1 MPNTNKWYIIRAKA
15 AALAVAGAVASAEI
29 FIYGDIGES
38 WYGDTVAAA
47 DFVREIAALD
57 VTHITIRINSYGGSV
72 SDGIAIHNAIKRHK
86 AHVTTS
92 IEGVAASIASLIAIA
107 GDTVEMADNATMM
120 LHAPWMYADGNSA
133 DLRSYADMLDTWAA
147 AMATSYAAKT
157 GQDQATMMALLTDG
171 KDHWYTADQAIA
183 EKFADAKVN
192 AVPMAAS
199 LDRSALAA
207 RYKTLPTQTAL
218 PTAAAAATTT
228 EEPIVPNPLTAADI
242 QAAADKKVKDE
253 QAVAAAVLAAD
264 TQRRTSIASAFE
276 KFRATDGV
284 AALEKTCADDHS
296 CTLDQANSK
305 LLAHLGKGS
314 TPVAGSVIVTL
325 EDERDKFRAG
335 MTSSV
340 MARAGLQKDDKA
352 NNYRGYSLS
361 EVARLCLVKAG
372 LNPDGMDKMRMVA
385 AAFTHSGSDFPLL
398 LANIAEK
405 SMMKGYEE
413 AEETF
418 QIWTSVGTLSDFKVG
433 KRVDITS
440 MPSLEIVAEGAEY
453 SYATVGERGEQ
464 VQLATYGKMFSI
476 TRQAIINDDL
486 DAFSKIPKLFGRAAI
501 RTVGDLVYAILT
513 SNPNMADGVAL
524 FHADHANLIGSGTA
538 ISTASVDAIATL
550 MALQKEGKAV
560 LNIEPKYLLVP
571 RTIKGTA
578 NVVRNSE
585 YEVGASTRNNTTP
598 NSVRETFEV
607 VADARLDAVSTT
619 AWYAAAD
626 QNRTDT
632 IEVQYLDGNKTP
644 VLEEQT
650 GWNVDGITYKVRIDA
665 AAKALG
671 YRGLAK
677 NPGA

>member
-1 MPNTNKWYIIRAKA
+1 MTVKNKWYIIKPLA

-57 VTHITIRINSYGGSV
+57 VTQITIRINSYGGSV

-92 IEGVAASIASLIAIA
+92 VEGVAASIASLIAIA
-107 GDTVEMADNATMM
+107 GDTVEIADNATMM
-120 LHAPWMYADGNSA
+120 LHAPWMYTEGNSA
-133 DLRSYADMLDTWAA
+133 ELRAYADMLDTWAA
-147 AMATSYAAKT
+147 AMATSYATKT
-157 GQDQATMMALLTDG
+157 GQDQATMLALLTDG
-171 KDHWYTADQAIA
+171 KDHWYTADDCIA

-192 AVPMAAS
+192 ATPMAAS
-199 LDRSALAA
+199 VDRSALAA
-207 RYKTLPTQTAL
+207 RYKTLPHQPL
-218 PTAAAAATTT
+218 PTAAAAA
-228 EEPIVPNPLTAADI
+228 INPKESTVDKQPTAADI
-242 QAAADKKVKDE
+242 QAAADKKIKDD
-253 QAVAAAVLAAD
+253 QAAAAAVLAAES
-264 TQRRTSIASAFE
+264 QRRTNIATAFD
-276 KFRATDGV
+276 KFRSLEGI
-284 AALEKTCADDHS
+284 AALEKTCADDTG
-296 CTLDQANSK
+296 CTVDQANAK
-305 LLAHLGKGS
+305 LLAHIGKGS
-314 TPVAGSVIVTL
+314 SPLAGTHIVTL
-325 EDERDKFRAG
+325 DDERDKFRAG
-335 MTSSV
+335 MTSSI
-340 MARAGLQKDDKA
+340 MARAGLQKDDRT

-361 EVARLCLVKAG
+361 EFARLCLVKAG
-372 LNPDGMDKMRMVA
+372 VNPDGMDKMRMVA
-385 AAFTHSGSDFPLL
+385 AAFTHSSSDFPVL

-413 AEETF
+413 ADETF
-418 QIWTSVGTLSDFKVG
+418 QIWTSEGTLSDFKVG
-433 KRVDITS
+433 KRVDLTT
-440 MPSLEIVAEGAEY
+440 MPSLDVVPEGAEY

-486 DAFSKIPKLFGRAAI
+486 DAFSKVPKLFGRAAI

-513 SNPNMADGVAL
+513 SNPTMSDGVAL
-524 FHADHANLIGSGTA
+524 FHATHANLIASGTA

-578 NVVRNSE
+578 NVVRSSE

-598 NSVRETFEV
+598 NTVRETFEV

-619 AWYAAAD
+619 TWYAAAD

-632 IEVQYLDGNKTP
+632 IEVQYLDGNRTP

-665 AAKALG
+665 AAKALS